1 MKRTAVG
8 YCSLA
13 VGKEVGISLV
23 RKSPVASWTGGALM
37 TLTGAMGSNALEH
50 AS

>member
-1 MKRTAVG
+1 MKRAAAG
-8 YCSLA
+8 YYSLA
-13 VGKEVGISLV
+13 VGKQVDISLV

-37 TLTGAMGSNALEH
+37 TLTGAMGSDALEH